1 MQVQLQSFMEQFFEN
16 AKSVQRAI
24 EFTQRFERFAHYIT
38 VLCSLFETC
47 HVHYRLRLPC
57 LDILSKWRY
66 AVSLYV
72 KDLQF
77 VQSEY
82 MEHKENPPLARNLP
96 PISGKIAW
104 SRQLYRRIAG
114 PVEVFQT
121 NEQLMQ
127 LPETKKA
134 IKKFNRLARVLVEYE
149 LVFLQL
155 WTKQI
160 EAARVSLNA
169 TVLVRHPDTRE
180 LYVNFDHRIS
190 ELAREVDVLQKMGD
204 LELPHQAKAFA
215 GIGGEMRTKYELLTV
230 S

>member
-1 MQVQLQSFMEQFFEN
+1 M
-16 AKSVQRAI
+16 
-24 EFTQRFERFAHYIT
+24 
-38 VLCSLFETC
+38 
-47 HVHYRLRLPC
+47 
-57 LDILSKWRY
+57 SKWKY
-66 AVSLYV
+66 AVSLYM

-77 VQSEY
+77 VQTEY
-82 MEHKENPPLARNLP
+82 MENKENPPLARNLP
-96 PISGKIAW
+96 PVSGKIAW

-149 LVFLQL
+149 LVFLQI

-169 TVLVRHPDTRE
+169 TVLVRHPETKE
-180 LYVNFDHRIS
+180 LYVNFDHKIS
-190 ELAREVDVLQKMGD
+190 ELAREVDVLQKMG
-204 LELPHQAKAFA
+204 EIEIPQQAKVFA
-215 GIGGEMRTKYELLTV
+215 GIGGEMKTKYELLTV
-230 S
+230 SML

>member
-1 MQVQLQSFMEQFFEN
+1 M
-16 AKSVQRAI
+16 
-24 EFTQRFERFAHYIT
+24 
-38 VLCSLFETC
+38 
-47 HVHYRLRLPC
+47 
-57 LDILSKWRY
+57 
-66 AVSLYV
+66 
-72 KDLQF
+72 
-77 VQSEY
+77 
-82 MEHKENPPLARNLP
+82 
-96 PISGKIAW
+96 
-104 SRQLYRRIAG
+104 
-114 PVEVFQT
+114 
-121 NEQLMQ
+121 
-127 LPETKKA
+127 
-134 IKKFNRLARVLVEYE
+134 LVEYE

>member
-1 MQVQLQSFMEQFFEN
+1 M
-16 AKSVQRAI
+16 
-24 EFTQRFERFAHYIT
+24 IT
-38 VLCSLFETC
+38 VYFLAVILC
-47 HVHYRLRLPC
+47 VPYRLKLPC
-57 LDILSKWRY
+57 LDIMSKWKY
-66 AVSLYV
+66 AVSLYM

-77 VQSEY
+77 VQTEY
-82 MEHKENPPLARNLP
+82 MENKENPPLARNLP
-96 PISGKIAW
+96 PVSGKIAW

-149 LVFLQL
+149 LVFLQI

-169 TVLVRHPDTRE
+169 TVLVRHPETKE
-180 LYVNFDHRIS
+180 LYVNFDKK
-190 ELAREVDVLQKMGD
+190 V
-204 LELPHQAKAFA
+204 LELLRDIQALQGM
-215 GIGGEMRTKYELLTV
+215 GIEMPTQGLLVYAQKNTILERYDAIRV
-230 S
+230 RKFTLSC

>member
-1 MQVQLQSFMEQFFEN
+1 MIVACDSIVSQLLSMKIKALLSSSRLKLPGLRVEEKYRAVVARFMKDMQL
-16 AKSVQRAI
+16 
-24 EFTQRFERFAHYIT
+24 
-38 VLCSLFETC
+38 
-47 HVHYRLRLPC
+47 
-57 LDILSKWRY
+57 
-66 AVSLYV
+66 
-72 KDLQF
+72 

-121 NEQLMQ
+121 NEQLIQ

-169 TVLVRHPDTRE
+169 TVLVRHPETKE
-180 LYVNFDHRIS
+180 LYVNFDQKVL
-190 ELAREVDVLQKMGD
+190 ELLRDIQVLQGMGIEMPMQSLLIYGQKNAI
-204 LELPHQAKAFA
+204 LERFNAV
-215 GIGGEMRTKYELLTV
+215 TV
-230 S
+230 SEQ

>member
-1 MQVQLQSFMEQFFEN
+1 MIVACDSIVSQLLSMKIKALLSSSRLKLPGLRVEEKYRAVVARFMKDMQL
-16 AKSVQRAI
+16 
-24 EFTQRFERFAHYIT
+24 
-38 VLCSLFETC
+38 
-47 HVHYRLRLPC
+47 
-57 LDILSKWRY
+57 
-66 AVSLYV
+66 
-72 KDLQF
+72 

-169 TVLVRHPDTRE
+169 TVLVRHPETKE
-180 LYVNFDHRIS
+180 LYVNFDQKVL
-190 ELAREVDVLQKMGD
+190 ELLRDIQVLQGMGIEMPMQSLLIYGQKNAI
-204 LELPHQAKAFA
+204 LERFNAV
-215 GIGGEMRTKYELLTV
+215 TV
-230 S
+230 SEQ